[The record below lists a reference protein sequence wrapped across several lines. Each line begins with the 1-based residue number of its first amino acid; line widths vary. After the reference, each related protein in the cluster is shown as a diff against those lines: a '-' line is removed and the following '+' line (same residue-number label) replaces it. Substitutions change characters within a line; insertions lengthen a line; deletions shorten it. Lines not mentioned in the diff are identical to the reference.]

1 MSEMTTGEQAFLV
14 FPDDFD
20 NYAWEVES
28 KGVFW
33 DVRLLY
39 RGEEYPL
46 TFYEPQRLA
55 QDVADTLAQ
64 DPFFFERNIV
74 IITKV
79 TREAMNRAAE
89 ELVRTNRV
97 DGLAAVG

>member
-1 MSEMTTGEQAFLV
+1 MIEMTTGEQSFLV

-20 NYAWEVES
+20 KYAWEVES

-33 DVRLLY
+33 DVRLRY
-39 RGEEYPL
+39 AGQEYPL

-64 DPFFFERNIV
+64 DPIFFERNIV
-74 IITKV
+74 VVAKV
-79 TREAMNRAAE
+79 TREAMNLAAAE
-89 ELVRTNRV
+89 LIRANRV
-97 DGLAAVG
+97 EGLAPA